1 MAYALEAA
9 RANPETLRIR
19 AAYHA
24 AMTEMTRW
32 FDEHAARLTTIDPD
46 AELDD
51 LTPLGEIVGD
61 ARVVALGEGA
71 HFVAE
76 FAQARAR
83 IIRYL
88 VQHCG
93 FSVLLAEYG
102 FAAGFP
108 TEAWLRG
115 ERSDDLVDLGGAL
128 ATSVNGALLRW
139 LRSYNANAQQVV
151 GFGGIDLPIN
161 ASLLPVLDPVQDFL
175 ADVDPDVLPSLRRAR
190 ELAESISG
198 GSAVLASNEW
208 SQLGT
213 AEQNELTAILHKLT
227 LRVQTLE
234 PVLVDRGGRVGY
246 DLAVRH
252 LDAARRLD
260 YMYAVMVGVFSG
272 TDLPGD
278 ASVRDRYM
286 ADSVHWHLHRLGAE
300 TKVIL
305 VAHNMHIQKTPVRHD
320 GGLSALPM
328 GHYLDRELGEQYRTL
343 ALTHTGGTVPEMDV
357 APGDSAVGFTVVET
371 ELELPATG
379 SVEAELVQAGL
390 GQTPSLTDVRG
401 LPFSIPQIRGQSAL
415 TDTPI
420 PDSFDAVLNTP
431 TATIDPTLPF

>member
-1 MAYALEAA
+1 
-9 RANPETLRIR
+9 
-19 AAYHA
+19 
-24 AMTEMTRW
+24 MTEMTRW
-32 FDEHAARLTTIDPD
+32 LDEHAARLTTIDPD
-46 AELDD
+46 AGLDD
-51 LTPLGEIVGD
+51 LKPLGEFVGD

-76 FAQARAR
+76 FARIRAR

-108 TEAWLRG
+108 TEQWLRG

-128 ATSVNGALLRW
+128 ATGVNGTLLRW
-139 LRSYNANAQQVV
+139 LRTYNANAQRAV

-161 ASLLPVLDPVQDFL
+161 ASLLPVLDPVHDFL
-175 ADVDPDVLPSLRRAR
+175 AEADPDALPALRRAR
-190 ELAESISG
+190 ELAESIVG
-198 GSAVLASNEW
+198 GSAVLASNAW
-208 SQLGT
+208 SQLGPP
-213 AEQNELTAILHKLT
+213 EQNELTAILNKLL

-278 ASVRDRYM
+278 SSIRDRYM
-286 ADSVHWHLHRLGAE
+286 ADSVHWHLGRLSAE

-320 GGLSALPM
+320 GDFGALPM
-328 GHYLDRELGEQYRTL
+328 GYYLANELGEQYRAL

-357 APGDSAVGFTVVET
+357 TPGDSVVGFTVVET
-371 ELELPATG
+371 ELESPAAG

-390 GQTPSLTDVRG
+390 GHTPSLIDVRG
-401 LPFSIPQIRGQSAL
+401 LPSPIPRIRGQSAL
-415 TDTPI
+415 TETPM
-420 PDSFDAVLNTP
+420 PESFDAVLNTP
-431 TATIDPTLPF
+431 TATIDSTLPF